1 MPYLHIA
8 TEVAIGLTYVLI
20 FLAVIGAA
28 RSRRDLR
35 DGRVLS
41 AVAVFLLAGG
51 ATHLMDA
58 WMPAPASNGLV
69 TSLRVLAAGAL
80 VVAALV
86 LLPVVARALAPPS
99 PGTPSRATAD
109 LAGEVAA
116 RRAAEARLREL
127 LEAAPDERRGESER
141 VDRLRAEVAR
151 AQAEEAGQ
159 RASFLAEASRVLA
172 GSLDYDATLKS
183 MARVAVPY
191 LADYVVVDVLDAE
204 RRLRRLGGV
213 HAQPD
218 LESSL
223 VAAPPFAFE
232 PGADSPLASVVER
245 REPTLVREVSDDW
258 LAARPR
264 DAEHLGA
271 GSLRPTSLM
280 LVPLRARGRALG
292 VVCFAL
298 THPSRRYALADL
310 AIAEDLAQRAALAA
324 DNARLYR
331 EAQDASRAK
340 DEFLAVLSHE
350 LRTPLTPV
358 LGWVRML
365 RAGMLKPEAAGRA
378 LETVERNTRLQV
390 QLVEDLLDVSR
401 IITGKLHLDLR
412 PVVLGDVLD
421 AAADAVALAAAQKS
435 ITLTRTVA
443 SDVPVVE
450 ADANRLQQVL
460 TNLLSNAVKFTP
472 EGGRVTAS
480 IVVAGA
486 HVRITVTDT
495 GQGLLPDVAPHI
507 FDRFR
512 QADSTITRQYGGLG
526 LGLAIV
532 RHIVELHGGAVQA
545 TSDGPG
551 LGSTFSVS
559 LPVAGPAVAHAEPDA
574 RAGTDTPV
582 AALGETLGD
591 LHVLVVDDEDDARE
605 LLMTLLETAGA
616 TVTVV
621 GSVAEALD
629 TIAKQTPDVLLSDLA
644 MPLRDGHDL
653 MRELRA
659 RGLATGVIAVALSAQ
674 ARPEDRERAL
684 ASGFHA
690 HVAKPVDPAVLAAVI
705 RSLAGRPL
713 A

>member
-1 MPYLHIA
+1 M
-8 TEVAIGLTYVLI
+8 AIGLTYVLI
-20 FLAVIGAA
+20 VLAVIHVA
-28 RSRRDLR
+28 RSRGDLR
-35 DGRVLS
+35 DGRVFG

-51 ATHLMDA
+51 ATHLIDA
-58 WMPAPASNGLV
+58 WMPAPSSHWLV
-69 TSLRVLAAGAL
+69 TGLRVLAAGSM

-86 LLPVVARALAPPS
+86 LVPVVARALARPRPGAPS
-99 PGTPSRATAD
+99 PATD
-109 LAGEVAA
+109 ELAGEVAA
-116 RRAAEARLREL
+116 RRAAEARLRAL

-172 GSLDYDATLKS
+172 GSLDDDATLKS

-204 RRLRRLGGV
+204 QRLRRLGAV
-213 HAQPD
+213 HARPD

-223 VAAPPFAFE
+223 VAAHPFALE
-232 PGADSPLASVVER
+232 PGVDSPLASVVER
-245 REPTLVREVSDDW
+245 GEPTLVREVSDDW

-271 GSLRPTSLM
+271 GSVRPTSLM

-298 THPSRRYALADL
+298 TRPSRRYALADL

-412 PVVLGDVLD
+412 PVVLGHVLD

-443 SDVPVVE
+443 PDVPVVE

-472 EGGRVTAS
+472 EDGRVTAS
-480 IVVAGA
+480 IVAAGT

-507 FDRFR
+507 FERFR

-559 LPVAGPAVAHAEPDA
+559 LPVAGPAVPRPEADA
-574 RAGTDTPV
+574 RAGTETPV
-582 AALGETLGD
+582 AALGGTLSD
-591 LHVLVVDDEDDARE
+591 LRVLVVDDEDDARE

-621 GSVAEALD
+621 GSAAEALD
-629 TIAKQTPDVLLSDLA
+629 TIAKQAPDVLLSDLA

-659 RGLATGVIAVALSAQ
+659 RGLASGVIAVALSAQ

-690 HVAKPVDPAVLAAVI
+690 HVAKPVDPAALAAVI
-705 RSLAGRPL
+705 RSLARRPL
-713 A
+713 D

>member
-8 TEVAIGLTYVLI
+8 TDVAIGLAYVVMS
-20 FLAVIGAA
+20 LAVVHLA
-28 RSRRDLR
+28 RARPDLR
-35 DGRVLS
+35 QNRILIAFAVL
-41 AVAVFLLAGG
+41 LLTGF
-51 ATHLMDA
+51 ATHLVDA
-58 WMPAPASNGLV
+58 WTPWPPSDWRVGGIRLV
-69 TSLRVLAAGAL
+69 TALAAVTTAL
-80 VVAALV
+80 
-86 LLPVVARALAPPS
+86 LLLRLVARALALPS
-99 PGTPSRATAD
+99 PGALSRANAE
-109 LAGEVAA
+109 LAGEMA
-116 RRAAEARLREL
+116 RRHAAETKLRTL

-172 GSLDYDATLKS
+172 GSLDDDATLKS

-191 LADYVVVDVLDAE
+191 LADYVVVDVLDPE
-204 RRLRRLGGV
+204 RRLRRLGAV
-213 HAQPD
+213 HARPD
-218 LESSL
+218 LEGSL
-223 VAAPPFAFE
+223 AETSPFAFE
-232 PGADSPLASVVER
+232 PGVESPLAGVIER
-245 REPTLVREVSDDW
+245 GEATLVREVTDEW

-264 DAEHLGA
+264 DAQHLGA
-271 GSLRPTSLM
+271 GQLRPTSLM

-292 VVCFAL
+292 IVCFAL
-298 THPSRRYALADL
+298 THPTRRYALADL

-331 EAQDASRAK
+331 DAQDASRAK

-365 RAGMLKPEAAGRA
+365 RSGTLKPEAAARA

-412 PVVLGDVLD
+412 PVALGEVLD
-421 AAADAVALAAAQKS
+421 AAADAVSAAAAQKS
-435 ITLTRTVA
+435 IALTRSVA
-443 SDVPVVE
+443 PDVPIVE

-472 EGGRVTAS
+472 DGGRVAAR
-480 IVVAGA
+480 VVAAGA
-486 HVRITVTDT
+486 HVRIAVTDT

-507 FDRFR
+507 FERFR

-532 RHIVELHGGAVQA
+532 RHIVELHGGTVEAA
-545 TSDGPG
+545 SEGPG
-551 LGSTFSVS
+551 LGSTFTVS
-559 LPVAGPAVAHAEPDA
+559 LPVAGPAVAREPAEPGA
-574 RAGTDTPV
+574 QAGTAV
-582 AALGETLGD
+582 AAFGGTLNR
-591 LHVLVVDDEDDARE
+591 LRVLVVDDEYDARE
-605 LLMTLLETAGA
+605 LLATLLETAGA

-621 GSVAEALD
+621 GSAAEALD
-629 TIAKQTPDVLLSDLA
+629 AVAKHPPDVLLSDLA
-644 MPLRDGHDL
+644 MPLRDGYDL
-653 MRELRA
+653 MREIRA
-659 RGLATGVIAVALSAQ
+659 RGAADGVVAVALSAQ

-705 RSLAGRPL
+705 RTLVGRRSN
-713 A
+713 